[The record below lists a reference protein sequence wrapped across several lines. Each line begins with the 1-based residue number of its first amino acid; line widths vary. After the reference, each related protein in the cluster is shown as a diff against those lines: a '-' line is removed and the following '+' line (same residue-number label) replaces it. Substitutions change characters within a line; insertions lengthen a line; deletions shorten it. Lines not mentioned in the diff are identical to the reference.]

1 MEKQELKLKNSENK
15 NINKTLNFNMS
26 DIETEIS
33 ILRNLVA
40 EYDYELMLM
49 FAESDNLKSKWIKN
63 IATLQNV
70 NIQNSLVE
78 TKKNNIQENIDKEY
92 EKIRELQS
100 SKNDKINDFKKSYVL
115 RFIFSLLTIMVSIVV
130 LLLFASIITGAIFGV
145 SILFLFYLIGRYT
158 WAIKLYRQELNDEI
172 QGHSIIVDRFKENK
186 DSLDLKA
193 HINGKIIVDV
203 DGYKVRLRNKKN
215 LISKFNKDIIE
226 LYGRTKEELN
236 KMTPAEPYPFTG
248 VLDNENL
255 DRYYNIWSDKMT
267 SAVNLNQML
276 SIYSLNDDIE
286 NMLNNEDVQREIL
299 RGIRDF
305 GIKEYLIRKNE
316 RSWQFLP
323 NTNNLSDVIK
333 DLDSKAMP
341 FCPYEA
347 SCPSAKYLLVKGMV
361 SDDMNSVE
369 RYFRQRPTL
378 ISTEDPD
385 TISVVNIEW
394 YGYDQILAEL

>member
-1 MEKQELKLKNSENK
+1 M
-15 NINKTLNFNMS
+15 
-26 DIETEIS
+26 
-33 ILRNLVA
+33 
-40 EYDYELMLM
+40 
-49 FAESDNLKSKWIKN
+49 
-63 IATLQNV
+63 
-70 NIQNSLVE
+70 
-78 TKKNNIQENIDKEY
+78 
-92 EKIRELQS
+92 
-100 SKNDKINDFKKSYVL
+100 
-115 RFIFSLLTIMVSIVV
+115 
-130 LLLFASIITGAIFGV
+130 
-145 SILFLFYLIGRYT
+145 
-158 WAIKLYRQELNDEI
+158 NDEI